1 MKLLKSDTKA
11 ILKKHKSK
19 FIIILA
25 VIFGILL
32 IVLSGKANTKKE
44 GQNEM
49 SSLEY
54 TQMMEEKIA
63 DFLLS
68 IDGINDVKVV
78 VTLDT
83 SSEQVYAQNQTTY
96 DFLTIDSDHGESP
109 VNVTEIYPTVRG
121 VAIACTNGNDDRV
134 KMQLTKLISAYLGIS
149 SNRIEIIGIK

>member
-1 MKLLKSDTKA
+1 MKLLKSDLIATM
-11 ILKKHKSK
+11 KKHKSK
-19 FIIILA
+19 FIIILS
-25 VIFGILL
+25 VIVGISL
-32 IVLSGKANTKKE
+32 IMLGGKKGNKKE
-44 GQNEM
+44 KHEEL

-54 TQMMEEKIA
+54 TEMLEEKIA

-68 IDGINDVKVV
+68 IDGINEVKVV

-96 DFLTIDSDHGESP
+96 DFLTIDSDQGESP